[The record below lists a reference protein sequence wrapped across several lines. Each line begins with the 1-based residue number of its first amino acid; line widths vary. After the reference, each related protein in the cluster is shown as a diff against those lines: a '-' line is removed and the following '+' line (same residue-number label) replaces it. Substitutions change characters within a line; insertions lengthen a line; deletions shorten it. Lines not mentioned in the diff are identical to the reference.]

1 MTALVVERPG
11 LLTTVQD
18 AGRRGG
24 QHLGIPVSG
33 WMDPCAAAM
42 ALALAGAP
50 PDAALLEIT
59 AIGPTLRVEGT
70 FPIAVAGAEFTVQIG
85 TRVRRVP
92 FVEQVSDGE
101 VVTFRERLA
110 GARAYLA
117 AGGGLQTTAVLGS
130 RSTDLRARLGG
141 INGRAVVAGDRLPV
155 APAPAR
161 TAVEAA
167 IRCSWLRQRTLRLLP
182 PPECEAAVA
191 GLRDALCG
199 TPATVSPRSDRM
211 GYRLECARPLPVP
224 PDRLLSQPTA
234 PGLVQ
239 VPPDGRPI
247 LLMSDRQTT
256 GGYAIAG
263 VVAAADIPVAAQLL
277 PGDTVVFA
285 ACSWEEAQA
294 AHRARAR
301 ELQEAI
307 AAFGS

>member
-24 QHLGIPVSG
+24 QHLGVPVSG

-59 AIGPTLRVEGT
+59 AIGPMLRVEGT
-70 FPIAVAGAEFTVQIG
+70 FPIAVTGAEFAVQIG

-92 FVEQVSDGE
+92 FVEQVLDGE
-101 VVTFRERLA
+101 VVSFRDRVV

-117 AGGGLQTTAVLGS
+117 AGGGLLTPAVLGS
-130 RSTDLRARLGG
+130 RSTNVRAGLGG
-141 INGRAVVAGDRLPV
+141 IGGRAVAAGDRLPV
-155 APAPAR
+155 APVPAR
-161 TAVEAA
+161 GAAAPA
-167 IRCSWLRQRTLRLLP
+167 IRCAWLRQRTLRLLP
-182 PPECEAAVA
+182 PPDCDGALTE
-191 GLRDALCG
+191 LRDALCG
-199 TPATVSPRSDRM
+199 TSAIVSAHSDRM

-224 PDRLLSQPTA
+224 PGRLLSQPTV

-263 VVAAADIPVAAQLL
+263 VVAAADMPVAAQLL
-277 PGDTVVFA
+277 PGDAVVFE
-285 ACSWEEAQA
+285 ACSWEEAEA
-294 AHRARAR
+294 AQRARKR
-301 ELQEAI
+301 EVQEAI
-307 AAFGS
+307 AAFKS

>member
-18 AGRRGG
+18 AGRYGG

-42 ALALAGAP
+42 ALALVGAP

-59 AIGPTLRVEGT
+59 AVGPTLRVEGT
-70 FPIAVAGAEFTVQIG
+70 FPVAVAGAGFAVQIG
-85 TRVRRVP
+85 TRVRRAP
-92 FVEQVSDGE
+92 FVDQVSDGD
-101 VVTFRERLA
+101 VVSFRDRVA

-117 AGGGLQTTAVLGS
+117 AGGGLQTPPVLGS
-130 RSTDLRARLGG
+130 RSTDVRARLGG
-141 INGRAVVAGDRLPV
+141 IGGRAVAAGDRLPV

-161 TAVEAA
+161 RPAALAV
-167 IRCSWLRQRTLRLLP
+167 RCSWLQERTLRLLP
-182 PPECEAAVA
+182 PPDCDAAVA

-199 TPATVSPRSDRM
+199 ASVTVSTQSDRM
-211 GYRLECARPLPVP
+211 GYRLECTRTLPVP
-224 PDRLLSQPTA
+224 SGRLLSLPTA

-263 VVAAADIPVAAQLL
+263 VVAAADMPVAAQLL
-277 PGDTVVFA
+277 PGDAIVFQ

-294 AHRARAR
+294 AHQARMR

-307 AAFGS
+307 AAFES